1 MIIYDYV
8 IYIYI
13 FLLAFRARS
22 SPTGHEHELLAS
34 LGADAI
40 APRHDPGRPRRRRQD
55 RDLPEGVTAA
65 EVPHRLTVPGGRLH
79 RDVDRR
85 TAGAQE
91 EDVVVHLAVAD
102 DKVLR
107 DRTYTGALRCERT
120 RRGTPGKSTCSW
132 KCFTSWLIT

>member
-1 MIIYDYV
+1 M

-13 FLLAFRARS
+13 FLLAFRAQSRANLEPA

-55 RDLPEGVTAA
+55 RDLPKGVTAA

-79 RDVDRR
+79 RDVDRG

-107 DRTYTGALRCERT
+107 DRTYYG
-120 RRGTPGKSTCSW
+120 SSQV
-132 KCFTSWLIT
+132 